1 MKRIFTAMA
10 AAIGFATGA
19 WATTVNLSALSGDKT
34 LADGDVLTGTLSGYG
49 YKVSIKDGATVTLQ
63 NVNIATNNIAD
74 QEYKWA
80 GITCEGD
87 ATIVLSGN
95 NTVHG
100 FVAVYPGI
108 FVPSGKTLTIQGA
121 GSLTA
126 IGGLHAAGIGSGGI
140 GSGGI
145 GSLSDGN
152 CGNIIINGGTVNATG
167 GGAAAGIGC
176 GFGKNCDSVIINGG
190 KVTAVGGECIVTN
203 KAVNY
208 NNFSGVAVTSGYGT
222 AAGAGIGSG
231 LWSVCGSITIN
242 GGVVNATGATAAA
255 GIGCGGYRLT
265 SGWANELIK
274 CGDIT
279 INGGMVY
286 AKAGFSAAGIGSGR
300 VSSSSGRH
308 SCGDIIINGGVVLV
322 DGGGSYGVGIGAGYS
337 STCGKIVFRSIL
349 GPYVSILDLV
359 ATTAVGAAPHATCG
373 EIVKDGGLISGTSS
387 LDDNRYIIM
396 WDGDLQWIEGDVT
409 LYGGTPGAGYRKLTG
424 KPIGHWKLS
433 IADGAEVTLSG
444 VNINGIDNPDCK
456 WAGITCEGNATINL
470 EGENVVKGWYRDYP
484 GIYVPKYS
492 KLTIKGG
499 GALTASSNG
508 QAAGIGGGNGNSLK
522 CGDIS
527 IQGGRITA
535 IGGGW
540 SAGIGGGYSSGTDAC
555 GNINIYSGISYVIA
569 TCGAN
574 CSNPIGPGA
583 GGGEGG
589 EVHVASGLEDT
600 TSGKTRRIASDV
612 INLAGSGTIT
622 VSDGQVLIG
631 TRPTVY
637 RPKISI
643 EDGATV
649 TLSGVTIEG
658 EYNDSFDWAGLNC
671 LGDATI
677 ILEGSNVVQGC
688 RNYPGIYVP
697 VGKTLTIKG
706 NGQLY
711 AHGGYGAGIGA
722 GKGVACGNIVIES
735 GSIMATGGDNAAG
748 IGGAENGN
756 CGSIEIGPG
765 IAWVVA
771 ERGSVYAVSIGH
783 GKNSDCGNIAIDD
796 SLNAM
801 IVGNT
806 NTRKIFS
813 SNLGYLAEDTVM
825 PDGAVLTGTLVVAAK
840 ISIAAGATVTLRNM
854 DSSGLYGSEFA
865 GLTCEG
871 DATIVLEGKNRVD
884 GYGNYPGI
892 HVPPGKTLT
901 IKGEGELTVN
911 GGEYAAGIGAG
922 KEINCGNIVIEGGTV
937 NAKGGTWFA
946 GIGGGYKATC
956 GDITI
961 KDGVVCTVGGVQGPG
976 IGSGDGGTCG
986 NIVITGGLIEA
997 TGNSGAGIGRGG
1009 SGVCGNI
1016 TISAAVTRLVATSGG
1031 SSSGYAINA
1040 SKDSTVTMAGMVGP
1054 VKHNPYVY
1062 PSFTSGAYLKR
1073 TLDQLGVAVPT
1084 DGTAYSVKVYGL
1096 PAGLKLKYNAA
1107 VKDKKGK
1114 VTKKAKSEWW
1124 IEGVPTASLDY
1135 DTNPVYLAVTVSGKT
1150 TLVPVELRVYAQ
1162 EVTELDKLQ
1171 VGVKIA
1177 QPNWLEGVVSGW
1189 TVSGLPAG
1197 LKYSTKGLI
1206 GVTGTPT
1213 KAGLYTITAKKKKG
1227 AYYETKK
1234 FRVLVRPKAVDAS
1247 LFGSLG
1253 GKIDLAGAQ
1262 IFDWNLMDDVSS
1274 VGGKVVKV
1282 TGLPP
1287 GLTFA
1292 ASTTYK
1298 DKKRTQ
1304 VKQQGQTIV
1313 GTPTK
1318 VGKYVVTFTKNVKSG
1333 KKTVAKTAQIIWEI
1347 KAGIPPDMGFN
1358 TAGGEIVES
1367 SIALKHDGSVM
1378 VFTASENAKVTA
1390 AGLPKGI
1397 SLVSLGGGKWGFKG
1411 YTVKAGTY
1419 LVTMKAT
1426 MYGNTVTQRVALKV
1440 AGLPAWAKGSFPG
1453 YVANGAGDITGLAA
1467 MSVTSA
1473 GKVSGKFT
1481 DGGKTW
1487 TFSAASFTESDGTY
1501 FAVPVTAKYAY
1512 KVKEKVKGKVQTV
1525 TKYLTRSFLFLIE
1538 SGMYGGEAYLMEQV
1552 TDGSLVLGQ
1561 QNLWGST
1568 YKKIGAK
1575 LFVTGKN
1582 KFKVYKSNVVVD
1594 GKSCA
1599 IVVKV
1604 TTAGKA
1610 TATLTYDT
1618 GKKSKG
1624 KPVYYKPTC
1633 STVVIPHTT
1642 PEYYSQSKQFSG
1654 EVDLYF
1660 APSAGNNF
1668 PGWGGYEMVP

>member
-1 MKRIFTAMA
+1 MSVKRIAL
-10 AAIGFATGA
+10 AIFVSFSIGA
-19 WATTVNLSALSGDKT
+19 V
-34 LADGDVLTGTLSGYG
+34 LADSPRVARRKPLTANVG
-49 YKVSIKDGATVTLQ
+49 VSIASNATVTLS
-63 NVNIATNNIAD
+63 NATIDARSGFTGS
-74 QEYKWA
+74 

-87 ATIVLSGN
+87 ATIILNGVNKTSGSNPGDVWNGGAGIRVLA
-95 NTVHG
+95 NT
-100 FVAVYPGI
+100 
-108 FVPSGKTLTIQGA
+108 TLTIRGT
-121 GSLTA
+121 GSLEA
-126 IGGLHAAGIGSGGI
+126 IG
-140 GSGGI
+140 
-145 GSLSDGN
+145 
-152 CGNIIINGGTVNATG
+152 
-167 GGAAAGIGC
+167 
-176 GFGKNCDSVIINGG
+176 K
-190 KVTAVGGECIVTN
+190 
-203 KAVNY
+203 
-208 NNFSGVAVTSGYGT
+208 GVA
-222 AAGAGIGSG
+222 A
-231 LWSVCGSITIN
+231 
-242 GGVVNATGATAAA
+242 
-255 GIGCGGYRLT
+255 
-265 SGWANELIK
+265 
-274 CGDIT
+274 
-279 INGGMVY
+279 
-286 AKAGFSAAGIGSGR
+286 
-300 VSSSSGRH
+300 
-308 SCGDIIINGGVVLV
+308 
-322 DGGGSYGVGIGAGYS
+322 
-337 STCGKIVFRSIL
+337 
-349 GPYVSILDLV
+349 
-359 ATTAVGAAPHATCG
+359 
-373 EIVKDGGLISGTSS
+373 
-387 LDDNRYIIM
+387 
-396 WDGDLQWIEGDVT
+396 
-409 LYGGTPGAGYRKLTG
+409 
-424 KPIGHWKLS
+424 
-433 IADGAEVTLSG
+433 
-444 VNINGIDNPDCK
+444 
-456 WAGITCEGNATINL
+456 
-470 EGENVVKGWYRDYP
+470 
-484 GIYVPKYS
+484 
-492 KLTIKGG
+492 
-499 GALTASSNG
+499 
-508 QAAGIGGGNGNSLK
+508 
-522 CGDIS
+522 
-527 IQGGRITA
+527 A
-535 IGGGW
+535 IGGGER
-540 SAGIGGGYSSGTDAC
+540 IISS
-555 GNINIYSGISYVIA
+555 
-569 TCGAN
+569 
-574 CSNPIGPGA
+574 
-583 GGGEGG
+583 
-589 EVHVASGLEDT
+589 
-600 TSGKTRRIASDV
+600 
-612 INLAGSGTIT
+612 
-622 VSDGQVLIG
+622 
-631 TRPTVY
+631 
-637 RPKISI
+637 
-643 EDGATV
+643 
-649 TLSGVTIEG
+649 
-658 EYNDSFDWAGLNC
+658 F
-671 LGDATI
+671 
-677 ILEGSNVVQGC
+677 
-688 RNYPGIYVP
+688 
-697 VGKTLTIKG
+697 
-706 NGQLY
+706 
-711 AHGGYGAGIGA
+711 
-722 GKGVACGNIVIES
+722 
-735 GSIMATGGDNAAG
+735 
-748 IGGAENGN
+748 
-756 CGSIEIGPG
+756 
-765 IAWVVA
+765 
-771 ERGSVYAVSIGH
+771 
-783 GKNSDCGNIAIDD
+783 
-796 SLNAM
+796 
-801 IVGNT
+801 
-806 NTRKIFS
+806 
-813 SNLGYLAEDTVM
+813 
-825 PDGAVLTGTLVVAAK
+825 
-840 ISIAAGATVTLRNM
+840 
-854 DSSGLYGSEFA
+854 
-865 GLTCEG
+865 
-871 DATIVLEGKNRVD
+871 
-884 GYGNYPGI
+884 
-892 HVPPGKTLT
+892 
-901 IKGEGELTVN
+901 
-911 GGEYAAGIGAG
+911 
-922 KEINCGNIVIEGGTV
+922 GNIVIEGGTV

-946 GIGGGYKATC
+946 GIGCGYKSTC

-961 KDGVVCTVGGVQGPG
+961 KGGAVCAVGG
-976 IGSGDGGTCG
+976 T
-986 NIVITGGLIEA
+986 
-997 TGNSGAGIGRGG
+997 SGAGIGSGNG
-1009 SGVCGNI
+1009 SANASSCGNI
-1016 TISAAVTRLVATSGG
+1016 NITGGTVEATGGSDGAGVGGGFYGGCGNIVVSPNVEYLVATHG
-1031 SSSGYAINA
+1031 SSAECSIGSGW
-1040 SKDSTVTMAGMVGP
+1040 KGTVGTVTMAGMVGP

-1084 DGTAYSVKVYGL
+1084 DGSAYSVKAYGL

-1227 AYYETKK
+1227 AFYETKK
-1234 FRVLVRPKAVDAS
+1234 FRVLVRPKAVNAS

-1253 GKIDLAGAQ
+1253 GKIDLAGVK
-1262 IFDWNLMDDVSS
+1262 IFDWYLTNDVSS

-1298 DKKRTQ
+1298 DKKKTQ

>member
-1 MKRIFTAMA
+1 M
-10 AAIGFATGA
+10 
-19 WATTVNLSALSGDKT
+19 
-34 LADGDVLTGTLSGYG
+34 
-49 YKVSIKDGATVTLQ
+49 
-63 NVNIATNNIAD
+63 
-74 QEYKWA
+74 
-80 GITCEGD
+80 
-87 ATIVLSGN
+87 
-95 NTVHG
+95 
-100 FVAVYPGI
+100 
-108 FVPSGKTLTIQGA
+108 
-121 GSLTA
+121 
-126 IGGLHAAGIGSGGI
+126 
-140 GSGGI
+140 
-145 GSLSDGN
+145 
-152 CGNIIINGGTVNATG
+152 
-167 GGAAAGIGC
+167 
-176 GFGKNCDSVIINGG
+176 
-190 KVTAVGGECIVTN
+190 
-203 KAVNY
+203 
-208 NNFSGVAVTSGYGT
+208 
-222 AAGAGIGSG
+222 
-231 LWSVCGSITIN
+231 
-242 GGVVNATGATAAA
+242 
-255 GIGCGGYRLT
+255 
-265 SGWANELIK
+265 
-274 CGDIT
+274 
-279 INGGMVY
+279 
-286 AKAGFSAAGIGSGR
+286 
-300 VSSSSGRH
+300 
-308 SCGDIIINGGVVLV
+308 
-322 DGGGSYGVGIGAGYS
+322 
-337 STCGKIVFRSIL
+337 
-349 GPYVSILDLV
+349 
-359 ATTAVGAAPHATCG
+359 
-373 EIVKDGGLISGTSS
+373 
-387 LDDNRYIIM
+387 
-396 WDGDLQWIEGDVT
+396 
-409 LYGGTPGAGYRKLTG
+409 
-424 KPIGHWKLS
+424 
-433 IADGAEVTLSG
+433 
-444 VNINGIDNPDCK
+444 
-456 WAGITCEGNATINL
+456 
-470 EGENVVKGWYRDYP
+470 
-484 GIYVPKYS
+484 
-492 KLTIKGG
+492 
-499 GALTASSNG
+499 
-508 QAAGIGGGNGNSLK
+508 
-522 CGDIS
+522 
-527 IQGGRITA
+527 
-535 IGGGW
+535 
-540 SAGIGGGYSSGTDAC
+540 
-555 GNINIYSGISYVIA
+555 
-569 TCGAN
+569 
-574 CSNPIGPGA
+574 
-583 GGGEGG
+583 
-589 EVHVASGLEDT
+589 
-600 TSGKTRRIASDV
+600 
-612 INLAGSGTIT
+612 
-622 VSDGQVLIG
+622 
-631 TRPTVY
+631 
-637 RPKISI
+637 
-643 EDGATV
+643 
-649 TLSGVTIEG
+649 
-658 EYNDSFDWAGLNC
+658 
-671 LGDATI
+671 
-677 ILEGSNVVQGC
+677 
-688 RNYPGIYVP
+688 
-697 VGKTLTIKG
+697 
-706 NGQLY
+706 
-711 AHGGYGAGIGA
+711 
-722 GKGVACGNIVIES
+722 
-735 GSIMATGGDNAAG
+735 
-748 IGGAENGN
+748 
-756 CGSIEIGPG
+756 
-765 IAWVVA
+765 
-771 ERGSVYAVSIGH
+771 
-783 GKNSDCGNIAIDD
+783 
-796 SLNAM
+796 
-801 IVGNT
+801 
-806 NTRKIFS
+806 
-813 SNLGYLAEDTVM
+813 
-825 PDGAVLTGTLVVAAK
+825 
-840 ISIAAGATVTLRNM
+840 
-854 DSSGLYGSEFA
+854 
-865 GLTCEG
+865 TCEG

-892 HVPPGKTLT
+892 HVSPGCTLT

-946 GIGGGYKATC
+946 GIGCGYKSTC

-961 KDGVVCTVGGVQGPG
+961 KGGAVCTAGGVQGPG
-976 IGSGDGGTCG
+976 IGAGDGGTCG
-986 NIVITGGLIEA
+986 NIVITGGSIEA

-1084 DGTAYSVKVYGL
+1084 DGSAYSVKAYGL

-1171 VGVKIA
+1171 VGVKIS

-1197 LKYSTKGLI
+1197 LKYSTKGLV

-1298 DKKRTQ
+1298 DKKKTQ

-1333 KKTVAKTAQIIWEI
+1333 TKTVAKTAQIIWEI

-1358 TAGGEIVES
+1358 TAGGKIVES

-1440 AGLPAWAKGSFPG
+1440 AGLPAWVKGSFPG
-1453 YVANGAGDITGLAA
+1453 YVANGAGDITGLAT

-1487 TFSAASFTESDGTY
+1487 TFSAASFTESNGTY

-1538 SGMYGGEAYLMEQV
+1538 SGMYGGEAYLMEQ
-1552 TDGSLVLGQ
+1552 TTGGSLVQGQ

-1568 YKKIGAK
+1568 YKTIGAK
-1575 LFVTGKN
+1575 VFYTSK
-1582 KFKVYKSNVVVD
+1582 KAKYKVYKYTVD
-1594 GKSCA
+1594 VGGKSC
-1599 IVVKV
+1599 VLSVKV

-1610 TATLTYDT
+1610 VAMLTYDT

-1624 KPVYYKPTC
+1624 KTVYCKPTC
-1633 STVVIPHTT
+1633 STVVIPHTP
-1642 PEYYSQSKQFSG
+1642 PEYYSQYKQFHG
-1654 EVDLYF
+1654 GVGLYF
-1660 APSAGNNF
+1660 APSAANNF
-1668 PGWGGYEMVP
+1668 PGWSGYEMVP